1 MTMANRQTTGVVR
14 VLSRIYSFAF
24 LPLTVS
30 ANVVCLCADYGPM
43 KALSLLRTG
52 KARFDSSGG
61 IWVKKDNTCV

>member
-1 MTMANRQTTGVVR
+1 MTMANSQTTGVVR
-14 VLSRIYSFAF
+14 VLSRIYRFAF
-24 LPLTVS
+24 LPLTVL

-52 KARFDSSGG
+52 KARFDSSGD